1 MAPMYPTVS
10 RARRLWILGAVA
22 LPFLGLL
29 LWSGLLI
36 QSTRA
41 ASLGFAHCSTWT
53 LETSRHLG
61 VLEELHAKA
70 TGMLY
75 AERPGVESA
84 ALEAALDRL
93 ASSRQEF
100 GRRTQDEVDP
110 YLASVD
116 RSISGYL
123 SQVERTRQLAIGLAQ
138 LPAGPEKTARW
149 QEALAAHAHL
159 EHQHQTVL
167 GTMQAL
173 ARYHKDMLE
182 LAIRSSQ
189 RNAAR
194 LSMFAGVSMLIAIG
208 FAVAGGLAV
217 YQKHRSDL
225 FASFSQTLVDTIPD
239 GVVAWSPQ
247 GEVHW
252 LNPGMADLL
261 GTPSLRYGKGLSI
274 RLLLADKAV
283 RSLESASPGDT
294 LRLNLVHASGALR
307 AVDTRVGRI
316 DHAGGPTYLAV
327 MRDVSDQVERER
339 RMVESQWQIE
349 IGQQASAIA
358 RDLENT
364 MHPMLFA
371 QELLKPADGSRPA
384 QIDAWTT
391 LRRASE
397 QATLL
402 LRQFNRIAA
411 GSEESPDTR
420 VFDLQVCL
428 LEVIESFHLDRGTMQ
443 GVEVDLDPG
452 LYQVR
457 GPVSLV
463 RRSFELLIQRALD
476 EANGKAPI
484 QVFSEQEGDMVVIQ
498 ILDPGHGESEA
509 ELMRMF
515 DPVFC
520 LPGIPSGDAFGIFN
534 VLETIRG
541 MGGEATVAK
550 SDRGWTGVTLKI
562 PLQGAP

>member
-1 MAPMYPTVS
+1 MAPMYPIVS
-10 RARRLWILGAVA
+10 PTRRLWILGAVA

-29 LWSGLLI
+29 FWSGLLI

-41 ASLGFAHCSTWT
+41 ASLGFEHCSTWT

-61 VLEELHAKA
+61 VLGELHEKA
-70 TGMLY
+70 TGLLHV
-75 AERPGVESA
+75 ERPEVESA
-84 ALEAALDRL
+84 AIEAALDRL
-93 ASSRQEF
+93 TASRQEL

-110 YLASVD
+110 YLAAVD
-116 RSISGYL
+116 RSLSGYL
-123 SQVERTRQLAIGLAQ
+123 AQVRLMRRLATEIAQ
-138 LPAGPEKTARW
+138 LPGGPGKAARKL
-149 QEALAAHAHL
+149 EALTAHAHL
-159 EHQHQTVL
+159 EHQHQTAL
-167 GTMQAL
+167 GSMQAL

-182 LAIRSSQ
+182 LAIQSSQ

-208 FAVAGGLAV
+208 FGVAGGLAI
-217 YQKHRSDL
+217 YQRYRSHL

-239 GVVAWSPQ
+239 GVVAWNPQ
-247 GEVHW
+247 GEVHK

-261 GTPSLRYGKGLSI
+261 GIPSLRFGEGLNI
-274 RLLLADKAV
+274 RIILPEVTV
-283 RSLESASPGDT
+283 RRLEAASSGET
-294 LRLNLVHASGALR
+294 LRLNLVHATGALR

-316 DHAGGPTYLAV
+316 DHPGGPTHLAV

-339 RMVESQWQIE
+339 RMVESQWQVE
-349 IGQQASAIA
+349 VGRQASAIA

-371 QELLKPADGSRPA
+371 QELLKPSDDSRPA
-384 QIDAWTT
+384 QIDAWKI

-402 LRQFNRIAA
+402 LRQFNRTAA
-411 GSEESPDTR
+411 VSGESPDVR

-428 LEVIESFHLDRGTMQ
+428 LEVVESFHLNRGTMV

-452 LYQVR
+452 LSPVR
-457 GPVSLV
+457 GPITLIH
-463 RRSFELLIQRALD
+463 RSFELLIQRALD
-476 EANGKAPI
+476 EADGRAPI
-484 QVFSEQEGDMVVIQ
+484 QVFSQQEASMVVVQ

-509 ELMRMF
+509 ELTRMF

-520 LPGIPSGDAFGIFN
+520 LPGIPPSDAFGIFN
-534 VLETIRG
+534 VAETIRS
-541 MGGEATVAK
+541 MGGEATVAR
-550 SDRGWTGVTLKI
+550 SEGGWTEITLKF

>member
-1 MAPMYPTVS
+1 MGPSYPTVS
-10 RARRLWILGAVA
+10 RTQRLWILGAVA
-22 LPFLGLL
+22 LPLLGLL
-29 LWSGLLI
+29 FWSGLLI

-41 ASLGFAHCSTWT
+41 ASLGFAHCSIWT
-53 LETSRHLG
+53 LETSRHLM
-61 VLEELHAKA
+61 VLEELHEKA
-70 TGMLY
+70 TSMLHT
-75 AERPGVESA
+75 EQPEIESA
-84 ALEAALDRL
+84 ALDAAMDRL
-93 ASSRQEF
+93 SASRQEF

-123 SQVERTRQLAIGLAQ
+123 SQVKLTRRLAIELAQ
-138 LPAGPEKTARW
+138 LPAGPEKAARW
-149 QEALAAHAHL
+149 KEALGAHAHL
-159 EHQHQTVL
+159 DHQHQTVL
-167 GTMQAL
+167 GSMQAL

-189 RNAAR
+189 RNAAH
-194 LSMFAGVSMLIAIG
+194 LSMFAAVSMLIAIG
-208 FAVAGGLAV
+208 FGAAGGLAI

-247 GEVHW
+247 GEIHR
-252 LNPGMADLL
+252 LNTGMADLL

-274 RLLLADKAV
+274 RLLLADKAI

-294 LRLNLVHASGALR
+294 LRLNLVHATGALR

-316 DHAGGPTYLAV
+316 DHPGGPTHLAV

-349 IGQQASAIA
+349 VGQQASAIA

-371 QELLKPADGSRPA
+371 QELLKPSDDSRPA
-384 QIDAWTT
+384 QIDAWKV

-402 LRQFNRIAA
+402 LKQFNRTAA
-411 GSEESPDTR
+411 GSEESPEIR

-428 LEVIESFHLDRGTMQ
+428 LEVLESFHLDRGTMH
-443 GVEVDLDPG
+443 GVELDLDPG
-452 LYQVR
+452 LYPVR
-457 GPVSLV
+457 GHISLV
-463 RRSFELLIQRALD
+463 RRSLELLIQRALD
-476 EANGKAPI
+476 EANGEAPI
-484 QVFSEQEGDMVVIQ
+484 QVFSQLEDDMAVIQ
-498 ILDPGHGESEA
+498 ILDSGHGEAEA
-509 ELMRMF
+509 ELSRLF

-520 LPGIPSGDAFGIFN
+520 LPGIPSSGGFGIFN
-534 VLETIRG
+534 VAETLRG
-541 MGGEATVAK
+541 LGGEATVARTE
-550 SDRGWTGVTLKI
+550 SGWTEFTLTF